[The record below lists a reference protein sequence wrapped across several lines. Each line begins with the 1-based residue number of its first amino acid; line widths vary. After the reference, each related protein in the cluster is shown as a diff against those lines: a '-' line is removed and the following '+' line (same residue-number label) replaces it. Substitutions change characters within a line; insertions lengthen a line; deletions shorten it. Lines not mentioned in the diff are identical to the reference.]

1 MRKMASGFSWWLL
14 WALTLPGLSSFA
26 ATTTTNSPSSSGAS
40 KILCPDAEIWGAK
53 LITGICWSC
62 IFPVRLMT
70 ADIGGSGGDV
80 PDDAADKP
88 FCSCEK
94 KQGLPSFGITAGFW
108 APARLVEIVRKPYCS
123 PTLGGISLQDDVHLM
138 GGHKEAATD
147 ATQKTFFNY
156 HYWAFPL
163 FELMQLLMQS
173 NCNAGGYASMDLLY
187 MSELDPLWNNDELS
201 FFVNPEAIVFAN
213 PLAMAA
219 CAVDCA
225 ATSVRKPMAS
235 LFWCAGCWGN
245 LYPFTGNIS
254 APTSSPRDSS
264 LLTAR
269 LIAGLHRRGLA
280 WKTSGNE
287 ALCSGKLYPMLP
299 KQQYR
304 LSTLFPMAEA
314 SNATPSSVPGSGI
327 ESYDKCCHY
336 IGESTFKW
344 GEWRTIPGTGEDY
357 VYLLWKYTDC
367 CLL

>member
-1 MRKMASGFSWWLL
+1 MAWFGLL
-14 WALTLPGLSSFA
+14 LAMSTMA
-26 ATTTTNSPSSSGAS
+26 DTNTSSSSANSSG
-40 KILCPDAEIWGAK
+40 ILCPNADIWGEK

-70 ADIGGSGGDV
+70 VDIAGSGGDV
-80 PDDAADKP
+80 PDDAADVP
-88 FCSCEK
+88 FCSCDDSTGMPK
-94 KQGLPSFGITAGFW
+94 FGITAGFW

-123 PTLGGISLQDDVHLM
+123 PTLGGISLQSDVHLM
-138 GGHKEAATD
+138 GGHKESATD
-147 ATQKTFFNY
+147 STRKTFFNY

-173 NCNAGGYASMDLLY
+173 HCNAGGYVSMDLLY
-187 MSELDPLWNNDELS
+187 LSELDPLWNNDELS

-213 PLAMAA
+213 PLAMAS
-219 CAVDCA
+219 CSVDCA
-225 ATSVRKPMAS
+225 VSSVQKPMAS

-254 APTSSPRDSS
+254 APESSPRDSS

-269 LIAGLHRRGLA
+269 ILAGLHRMGLN
-280 WKTSGNE
+280 WKTSGNQ
-287 ALCSGKLYPMLP
+287 ALCGGQLYPMLP

-304 LSTLFPMAEA
+304 LSTLFPLAEA
-314 SNATPSSVPGSGI
+314 SNSAPSSGPGSGM
-327 ESYDKCCHY
+327 ELYDRCCHY
-336 IGESTFKW
+336 IGETPFKW

-357 VYLLWKYTDC
+357 VYLLWRYTDC